1 MMQLKKN
8 QEISSDNELDKNSEA
23 LGTEEILSLLSKQS
37 QDFQKDSEVSSN
49 IDKFYKKV
57 DLISLA
63 KSKSIKQGSVNEENK
78 NIEKSTVIENE
89 DIKDK
94 NDEEVANKQPEK
106 KYTEEETKVIANRMA
121 KEYYEKGYNL
131 GIKKT
136 KEELQKGDHALA
148 VSLKNVADNLFL
160 KMPEFSE
167 KLNKSINDLLKKSLN
182 EIIGYEI
189 DTKSENFINKI
200 KSIVDSIN
208 LKMNNVEVFLN
219 ENDKSSIEKYFET
232 NALKLPFKLMQDTLL
247 KRGDIKIKAGS
258 IEVKEL
264 VEKKINFSEKVNIEE
279 DLNKIKNTNSTKS

>member
-1 MMQLKKN
+1 
-8 QEISSDNELDKNSEA
+8 
-23 LGTEEILSLLSKQS
+23 
-37 QDFQKDSEVSSN
+37 
-49 IDKFYKKV
+49 
-57 DLISLA
+57 
-63 KSKSIKQGSVNEENK
+63 
-78 NIEKSTVIENE
+78 
-89 DIKDK
+89 
-94 NDEEVANKQPEK
+94 
-106 KYTEEETKVIANRMA
+106 MA